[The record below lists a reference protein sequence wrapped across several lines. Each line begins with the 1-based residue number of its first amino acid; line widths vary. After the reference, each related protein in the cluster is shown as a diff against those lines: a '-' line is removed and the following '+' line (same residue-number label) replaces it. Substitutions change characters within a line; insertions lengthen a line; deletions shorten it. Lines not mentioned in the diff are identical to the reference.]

1 VVFVRNVDTERIFDL
16 LQTHGVQLAR
26 IEALQEMTKERMDHL
41 IPVVAEHSKQLGMM
55 KGIGGVLAL
64 LWSGLVAVFAATI
77 KAHH

>member
-1 VVFVRNVDTERIFDL
+1 MDTERIFDL

-26 IEALQEMTKERMDHL
+26 IEALQEMTKEHMDHL

>member
-1 VVFVRNVDTERIFDL
+1 MVFVRNMDTERIFDL
-16 LQTHGVQLAR
+16 LQTHGIQLAR

>member
-1 VVFVRNVDTERIFDL
+1 MDTERIFDL
-16 LQTHGVQLAR
+16 LQTHGIQLAR

>member
-1 VVFVRNVDTERIFDL
+1 MDTERIFDL

-41 IPVVAEHSKQLGMM
+41 IPVVAEHSKKLGMM

>member
-1 VVFVRNVDTERIFDL
+1 MDTERIFDL
-16 LQTHGVQLAR
+16 LQAHGIQLAR

>member
-1 VVFVRNVDTERIFDL
+1 
-16 LQTHGVQLAR
+16 
-26 IEALQEMTKERMDHL
+26 
-41 IPVVAEHSKQLGMM
+41 VVAEHSKQLGMM